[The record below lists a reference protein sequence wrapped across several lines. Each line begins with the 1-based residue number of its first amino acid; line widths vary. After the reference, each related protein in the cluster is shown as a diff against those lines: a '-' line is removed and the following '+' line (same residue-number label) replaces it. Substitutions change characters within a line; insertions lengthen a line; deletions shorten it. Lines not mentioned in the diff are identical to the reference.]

1 MFRTQ
6 YELVKHGI
14 YCSRSKTV
22 IDNHPEVKDGQDIW
36 QTDDANVQTLAPSAL
51 VPMLVKAIQEQQAII
66 ESLTTRITALEGR
79 IDMSEAV
86 ERTAEEKAQMY
97 SAMLGSVS
105 VITNCL
111 DDDNEFCN
119 DMTKAEK
126 KERVMRSS
134 GYLSM
139 GVALDDWGSEDMSS
153 VNAAIKAAEDYDPD
167 A

>member
-1 MFRTQ
+1 M
-6 YELVKHGI
+6 
-14 YCSRSKTV
+14 SRDADQ
-22 IDNHPEVKDGQDIW
+22 IAQD
-36 QTDDANVQTLAPSAL
+36 
-51 VPMLVKAIQEQQAII
+51 
-66 ESLTTRITALEGR
+66 
-79 IDMSEAV
+79 
-86 ERTAEEKAQMY
+86 Y

-134 GYLSM
+134 AYLSFM
-139 GVALDDWGSEDMSS
+139 KELDDWGSEDMSTIT
-153 VNAAIKAAEDYDPD
+153 AAITTATNYDPE